1 MENTKCYICG
11 DTNIEIHHICY
22 RSHVP
27 FMKDAEINL
36 VALCPLHHRDS
47 KKGVHF
53 NKKLDLQ
60 LKQELQLQLTL
71 LFTKDYYEEEEIRQ
85 LLGINKKQV
94 ARLVKTIQRQ
104 REGYPNTLIIK
115 RCLGDRFYNE

>member
-1 MENTKCYICG
+1 MDIEKCFVCG
-11 DTNIEIHHICY
+11 SPNIEVHHICY
-22 RSHVP
+22 RSQVP
-27 FMKDAEINL
+27 YMKDAKINL
-36 VALCPLHHRDS
+36 VGLCPLHHRDG

-71 LFTKDYYEEEEIRQ
+71 LFTKEYYEEEEISQ

-94 ARLVKTIQRQ
+94 ARLVKTIVRQ
-104 REGYPNTLIIK
+104 KEGYPNTLIVK
-115 RCLGDRFYNE
+115 RCLGDRFYE

>member
-1 MENTKCYICG
+1 MNNCYICG
-11 DTNIEIHHICY
+11 NPNVEIHHIVY

-36 VALCPLHHRDS
+36 VGLCPLHHRDG
-47 KKGVHF
+47 KQGVHF
-53 NKKLDLQ
+53 NKNLDLR

-71 LFTKDYYEEEEIRQ
+71 LFTKEFYSEEEIRKM
-85 LLGINKKQV
+85 LGINKKQV

-104 REGYPNTLIIK
+104 NDGYPNTLIVK
-115 RCLGDRFYNE
+115 RCLGDRFYE